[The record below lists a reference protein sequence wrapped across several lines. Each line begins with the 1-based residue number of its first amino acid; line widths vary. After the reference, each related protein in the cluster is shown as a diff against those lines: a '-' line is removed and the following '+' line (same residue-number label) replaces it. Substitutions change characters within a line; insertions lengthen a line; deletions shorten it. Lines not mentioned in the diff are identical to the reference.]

1 MAERFDVEDGSF
13 LLWLKS
19 MQGMGFWGVQKQQTP
34 DKVIIRGL
42 YESHIKACYGV
53 PWHSLVASSA

>member
-1 MAERFDVEDGSF
+1 MGERVDVKDGSF

-19 MQGMGFWGVQKQQTP
+19 MQDMGFWGEQKQQTP

-42 YESHIKACYGV
+42 YESHLWLAMACHGI
-53 PWHSLVASSA
+53 A

>member
-1 MAERFDVEDGSF
+1 MAERVDVKDGSF

-19 MQGMGFWGVQKQQTP
+19 MQDMGFWGEQKQQTP

-42 YESHIKACYGV
+42 HESHIKACYRV
-53 PWHSLVASSA
+53 PWHCLVASSA